1 MSACVIIS
9 ANELS
14 GYAQTYEEVQ
24 APWWDDPA
32 HGEVLPSW
40 DGKQQ
45 KESVSAGD
53 VSWKSTIKC
62 SACGNE

>member
-9 ANELS
+9 ANELN
-14 GYAQTYEEVQ
+14 GDAQTYVEVQ
-24 APWWDDPA
+24 TPWRDDPTR
-32 HGEVLPSW
+32 GEVLPSC

-62 SACGNE
+62 SACVNE